1 MSDIV
6 FSLAGKRILL
16 TGATSGIGK
25 CTALEL
31 SKRGANL
38 VIFGR
43 NKEKLEKTLSTL
55 DTSYSQ
61 HHEFFSI
68 DMMDKGAI
76 EELKFGDKKFDGAVM
91 AAGINK
97 IVPFSFLS
105 YDIADEIMQSNFFG
119 NIMLLNN
126 VVRKKLFNKGGSIIF
141 VSSINGTI
149 VGSKGHTAYAAS
161 KGAINGFMRSL
172 ANELSR
178 SQIRVNSICPGLIE
192 TGMFQQNMNAS
203 SASEIQEY
211 VKRYPLGIGKPEDVA
226 YSCIYLLSDASRWLT
241 GQTIV
246 LDGGISINN

>member
-1 MSDIV
+1 MNDIV

-38 VIFGR
+38 VVFGR
-43 NKEKLEKTLSTL
+43 DKEKLKKVLATL

-61 HHEFFSI
+61 YHESFLI
-68 DMMDKGAI
+68 DLMDKDAI
-76 EELKFGDKKFDGAVM
+76 EELKFGDNKFDGAVM

-97 IVPFSFLS
+97 ILPFSFLS
-105 YDIADEIMQSNFFG
+105 YDVVDEIMRSNFFG
-119 NIMLLNN
+119 NVMLLNN
-126 VVRKKLFNKGGSIIF
+126 VVRKKLLNKGGSIIF
-141 VSSINGTI
+141 ISSINGTTA
-149 VGSKGHTAYAAS
+149 GSKGHTAYAAS
-161 KGAINGFMRSL
+161 KGAINGLMRSL

-178 SQIRVNSICPGLIE
+178 SQIRVNSICPGLVE
-192 TGMFQQNMNAS
+192 TGMFQENIEAS
-203 SASEIQEY
+203 SANEIQDY